1 MTEELARDGR
11 LVTFLELPAMPK
23 PRARVTRRGTY
34 MPKEYRE
41 WKEDVGWSVRTAM
54 RQQDIDPLTSR
65 VYVKLDFSKN
75 GFLLVLEESSL
86 KRFGNADIDNLA
98 GGVLDAL
105 QDADAIANDRDV
117 VKLETMFVT

>member
-1 MTEELARDGR
+1 MSEELVHDNR
-11 LVTFLELPAMPK
+11 LVTFVELPAMAK

-41 WKEDVGWSVRTAM
+41 WKEDVGWLVKTAM
-54 RQQDIDPLTSR
+54 RQQNIDPLTSR
-65 VYVKLDFSKN
+65 VYVRLDLSKN

-86 KRFGNADIDNLA
+86 KRFGSADIDNLA

-105 QDADAIANDRDV
+105 QDAEVIANDRDV